1 MLYPV
6 AFATPAL
13 KHLVDPAVTK
23 DRAVAVKVKTAA
35 DLAETIIKVA
45 KIQPQ
50 LVPSVES

>member
-6 AFATPAL
+6 AFATLAP
-13 KHLVDPAVTK
+13 KHRVVPAVTK

-45 KIQPQ
+45 KIQPP
-50 LVPSVES
+50 LVLSVES